1 MAQQP
6 VRFCSECGAPLQ
18 AGQRFCTNCGATMSV
33 DAGAPTAAS
42 SQTPSPIGEPT
53 MAAAPTVLPGSG
65 VESVAPTEFASMPTV
80 PDVEQP
86 SVPPPPPMGGSN
98 PQRPGFSEL
107 TPPPPPPTVGTYN
120 PYAVSAPGGPQTYA
134 QNVSAP
140 GYPPASTSSPGFA
153 PVSPGGTYTPV
164 PAYTQKPRR
173 GHGCLITS
181 IVLLVVLAAGIGGFV
196 FLRSRPGT
204 TAQNNGTPTTVSNT
218 ANTPVSGNGGN
229 TPTIG
234 TSGLQQL
241 NLKITY
247 ANMAITIVSTQIAKS
262 FPDDNASPGSAGVVR
277 VNIQEN
283 NATTGNASYLES
295 DAYLLVLPDSSTV
308 RMTNQKQDI
317 SPDAGINRPNW
328 LDFPLSSQVTP
339 GQLTLRI
346 GKSTENQ
353 MDVPLRPGADL
364 SKYQDKTSS
373 PNAQFQYA
381 GINWTL
387 KTATLS
393 YSYHNKQAT
402 TGNLYVIVS
411 LSAVNNT
418 ANGFIAG
425 ASDYIRLQAAGN
437 STEPDG
443 YTTIPIEISARTTA
457 SGVVAFLMPQ
467 GTTSFT
473 LVMLTRPNASPP
485 INQVTQN
492 FQIQ

>member
-6 VRFCSECGAPLQ
+6 PRFCSECGTPLQ
-18 AGQRFCTNCGATMSV
+18 AGQRFCTNCGATMGA
-33 DAGAPTAAS
+33 DALAPTAAS
-42 SQTPSPIGEPT
+42 SQPPTPLGDPT
-53 MAAAPTVLPGSG
+53 VAAAPTVPQGS
-65 VESVAPTEFASMPTV
+65 SSNVATPTPTQLSSMPTV

-86 SVPPPPPMGGSN
+86 SVPPPPP
-98 PQRPGFSEL
+98 
-107 TPPPPPPTVGTYN
+107 PTASTYN
-120 PYAVSAPGGPQTYA
+120 PYAAGAPGGAQTYA

-153 PVSPGGTYTPV
+153 PVSPAGTYTPV
-164 PAYTQKPRR
+164 PAYAQKPKR

-181 IVLLVVLAAGIGGFV
+181 IVLLVVLAAGIAGFV
-196 FLRSRPGT
+196 FLTRSRPGT
-204 TAQNNGTPTTVSNT
+204 AQNNRTPTTVGGI
-218 ANTPVSGNGGN
+218 ANTPVSGNGS
-229 TPTIG
+229 TPTVS
-234 TSGLQQL
+234 TAGLQPL
-241 NLKITY
+241 NLKINY
-247 ANMAITIVSTQIAKS
+247 ANIAVTLVSVQIAQS
-262 FPDDNASPGSAGVVR
+262 FPDDSASPGSAGVVR

-283 NATTGNASYLES
+283 NATAGNPNYLES
-295 DAYLLVLPDSSTV
+295 EVFLLVLPDGSTV
-308 RMTNQKQDI
+308 RQNNQKQDI
-317 SPDAGINRPNW
+317 SPDAGVNRPNW
-328 LDFPLSSQVTP
+328 LDFPLSSQVTT

-353 MDVPLRPGADL
+353 MDVPLKPGADL

-393 YSYHNKQAT
+393 YSYNDRQAT
-402 TGNLYVIVS
+402 TGNLYVILN

-418 ANGFIAG
+418 SNGFIAG
-425 ASDYIRLQAAGN
+425 ATEYIRLQAAGN

-443 YTTIPIEISARTTA
+443 YTTIPIEISAHTTT

-473 LVMLTRPNASPP
+473 LVMLARPNASPP
-485 INQVTQN
+485 VNQVTQN